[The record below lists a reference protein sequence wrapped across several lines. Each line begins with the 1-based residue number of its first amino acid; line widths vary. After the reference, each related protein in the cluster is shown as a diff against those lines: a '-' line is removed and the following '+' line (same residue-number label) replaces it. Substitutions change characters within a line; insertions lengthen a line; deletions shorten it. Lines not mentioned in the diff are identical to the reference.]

1 MNPFLILCDVPNIQ
15 CTLPGTNRETR
26 LDNMQKRSANRI
38 PWNNARVD
46 TLQHHHHLDRT
57 RTSLQPSLVNHQHL
71 PHIHHIH
78 LRPAQP
84 PAISI
89 ASRFLQNSTLSSHTS
104 SSGQPRWTSR
114 RPERTRQRR
123 RRYGYT
129 EAIHTRIGLE
139 LIGSIDIKCSPRVKL
154 TPFYSEILN
163 NIVCKLFSS
172 NLELSPQFL
181 RMAKLEGCHHKYVDL
196 S

>member
-15 CTLPGTNRETR
+15 CTVPGTNRETR

-46 TLQHHHHLDRT
+46 ALQHHHQLDGT
-57 RTSLQPSLVNHQHL
+57 GTSLVSHQRV
-71 PHIHHIH
+71 PHIHQ
-78 LRPAQP
+78 RPAQP
-84 PAISI
+84 PALSDTQT
-89 ASRFLQNSTLSSHTS
+89 SRTFLSCQS
-104 SSGQPRWTSR
+104 RWTSR

-129 EAIHTRIGLE
+129 EAINIRIGLE
-139 LIGSIDIKCSPRVKL
+139 TIGSIDIKCSPRVKL

-181 RMAKLEGCHHKYVDL
+181 RMAKLEGCHHKYVI
-196 S
+196 